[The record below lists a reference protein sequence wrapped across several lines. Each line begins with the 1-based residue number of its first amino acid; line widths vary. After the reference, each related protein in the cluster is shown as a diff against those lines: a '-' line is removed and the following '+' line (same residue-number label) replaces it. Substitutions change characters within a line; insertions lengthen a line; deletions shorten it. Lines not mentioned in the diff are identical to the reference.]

1 MLNLILLV
9 ETNMKTMKKL
19 LPVAIALSAAAAPAM
34 AEISANIGATS
45 NYLWRGISLSNDD
58 AAVSG
63 GVDWASD
70 IGLYAGTWISNL
82 GGGQTET
89 DFYGGFA
96 MDIGDNMNL
105 DVGYIQYSYLDGGGN
120 DQGGFSDYGEVYAN
134 FSLSI
139 FTVGAAYTAW
149 NDDAN
154 DDFAY
159 AEGDIYIYAAVDFDL
174 GSDWSVGGTVGY
186 TEFDN
191 DGKNG
196 NGDLD
201 YSYGQAD
208 LTKSAGD
215 FGDFTLTV
223 SYADNDV
230 TGVGGDNA
238 DNVKTVVAWSKAF

>member
-1 MLNLILLV
+1 
-9 ETNMKTMKKL
+9 MKTLKKL
-19 LPVAIALSAAAAPAM
+19 LPVAIALSAASAPAM
-34 AEISANIGATS
+34 AELSANIGATS
-45 NYLWRGISLSNDD
+45 NYLWRGISLSNND

-96 MDIGDNMNL
+96 MDLGDNMNI
-105 DVGYIQYSYLDGGGN
+105 DVGVIQYSYLDGGGD
-120 DQGGFSDYGEVYAN
+120 DQGGFGDYGEVYAN
-134 FSLSI
+134 FSLA
-139 FTVGAAYTAW
+139 FATVGVAYTAW
-149 NDDAN
+149 ADDTNDGG
-154 DDFAY
+154 AY
-159 AEGDIYIYAAVDFDL
+159 DEGDVYVFASVNFDL
-174 GSDWSVGGTVGY
+174 GDDWAVGGTVGY

-191 DGKNG
+191 DGNNN
-196 NGDLD
+196 NGDLN

-223 SYADNDV
+223 SYADNDA
-230 TGVGGDNA
+230 TGVGGNNA
-238 DNVKTVVAWSKAF
+238 DQVKTVVGWSKTF